1 MNWKLSP
8 CPCTRKILVQ
18 YRDSIPKDM
27 NMSWDETMKK
37 SPTASMAPSMLKLPN
52 PHWSRTG
59 SNLSTYIC
67 ASCVGSLF
75 VIREKT
81 GGLSCAKRIAA
92 RESHAA
98 VSWRCAARHTSS
110 KRGPAGSEI
119 RVASEGRE
127 VIDLNRSLNAY
138 DTMNTVSSTLD
149 CRNKDAHCQLQRR
162 PTTTPLRPW
171 WLQISPPSTL
181 LLSDHLAPA

>member
-1 MNWKLSP
+1 
-8 CPCTRKILVQ
+8 
-18 YRDSIPKDM
+18 
-27 NMSWDETMKK
+27 
-37 SPTASMAPSMLKLPN
+37 MAPSMLKLPN
-52 PHWSRTG
+52 PDWSRTG

-67 ASCVGSLF
+67 ASRVGPLF
-75 VIREKT
+75 VFREKT

-127 VIDLNRSLNAY
+127 VIDLNKSLNAY
-138 DTMNTVSSTLD
+138 DVVNIVSSTF
-149 CRNKDAHCQLQRR
+149 KDMEQTAETRTDITNSSIDRPQLYYAPDGCKYHLPHLCCSRI
-162 PTTTPLRPW
+162 
-171 WLQISPPSTL
+171 ISRQPN
-181 LLSDHLAPA
+181 LLSFRLHIQVWFALEDWQAIKCTSKAFSNTWQSF